1 MYDLGA
7 LIRSLRK
14 ERKIT
19 QKKLGEMLDVTEGT
33 ISKYEANTMTP
44 PFETLRSI
52 ASIFNV
58 SMDTLCG
65 MKHQGTLSTH
75 GLTEAQTETVKALVD
90 AYRVKNAQ
98 TGRQLSREYEDK
110 LVWRIIGRIFRKIVI
125 PVPIRNIMSVIKS
138 LKYINGGVVEFGQ
151 AVGVEHGV
159 DDDAD
164 DAAQGD
170 GEPGLGGG
178 DAGAEGE

>member
-90 AYRVKNAQ
+90 AYRIKNAQ
-98 TGRQLSREYEDK
+98 TGRQLTHEQYAVLGKITAELTKIKPKDSR
-110 LVWRIIGRIFRKIVI
+110 RILRLYLEI
-125 PVPIRNIMSVIKS
+125 S
-138 LKYINGGVVEFGQ
+138 IN
-151 AVGVEHGV
+151 
-159 DDDAD
+159 
-164 DAAQGD
+164 
-170 GEPGLGGG
+170 L
-178 DAGAEGE
+178 

>member
-33 ISKYEANTMTP
+33 ISKYEANKMTP

-90 AYRVKNAQ
+90 AYRIKNAQ
-98 TGRQLSREYEDK
+98 TGRQLTHEQYAV
-110 LVWRIIGRIFRKIVI
+110 LGKIT
-125 PVPIRNIMSVIKS
+125 
-138 LKYINGGVVEFGQ
+138 
-151 AVGVEHGV
+151 
-159 DDDAD
+159 
-164 DAAQGD
+164 
-170 GEPGLGGG
+170 
-178 DAGAEGE
+178 AELTK

>member
-14 ERKIT
+14 ERNIT
-19 QKKLGEMLDVTEGT
+19 QKKLGELLDVTEGT
-33 ISKYEANTMTP
+33 VSKYEANIMTP

-98 TGRQLSREYEDK
+98 TGRQLSQEQYAV
-110 LVWRIIGRIFRKIVI
+110 LGKIT
-125 PVPIRNIMSVIKS
+125 
-138 LKYINGGVVEFGQ
+138 
-151 AVGVEHGV
+151 
-159 DDDAD
+159 
-164 DAAQGD
+164 
-170 GEPGLGGG
+170 
-178 DAGAEGE
+178 AELTK

>member
-65 MKHQGTLSTH
+65 MKHLYSRANRSTDRDCQSPGRCLSY
-75 GLTEAQTETVKALVD
+75 QKRSD
-90 AYRVKNAQ
+90 
-98 TGRQLSREYEDK
+98 
-110 LVWRIIGRIFRKIVI
+110 
-125 PVPIRNIMSVIKS
+125 
-138 LKYINGGVVEFGQ
+138 GQ
-151 AVGVEHGV
+151 AAH
-159 DDDAD
+159 
-164 DAAQGD
+164 
-170 GEPGLGGG
+170 
-178 DAGAEGE
+178 AGAVCCAGEDHSRADKIKPKDSRRILRLYLEISINL

>member
-33 ISKYEANTMTP
+33 ISKYEDNTMTP

-90 AYRVKNAQ
+90 AYRIKNAQ
-98 TGRQLSREYEDK
+98 TGRQLTHEQYAV
-110 LVWRIIGRIFRKIVI
+110 LGKIT
-125 PVPIRNIMSVIKS
+125 
-138 LKYINGGVVEFGQ
+138 
-151 AVGVEHGV
+151 
-159 DDDAD
+159 
-164 DAAQGD
+164 
-170 GEPGLGGG
+170 
-178 DAGAEGE
+178 AELTK

>member
-14 ERKIT
+14 ERNIT
-19 QKKLGEMLDVTEGT
+19 QKKLGELLDVTEGT
-33 ISKYEANTMTP
+33 VSKYEANIMTP

-52 ASIFNV
+52 TSIFNV

-90 AYRVKNAQ
+90 AYRIKNAQ
-98 TGRQLSREYEDK
+98 TGRQLSQEQFAV
-110 LVWRIIGRIFRKIVI
+110 LGKIT
-125 PVPIRNIMSVIKS
+125 
-138 LKYINGGVVEFGQ
+138 
-151 AVGVEHGV
+151 
-159 DDDAD
+159 
-164 DAAQGD
+164 
-170 GEPGLGGG
+170 
-178 DAGAEGE
+178 AELTK

>member
-14 ERKIT
+14 ERNIT
-19 QKKLGEMLDVTEGT
+19 QKKLGELLDVTEGT
-33 ISKYEANTMTP
+33 VSKYEANIMTP

-90 AYRVKNAQ
+90 AYRIKNAQ
-98 TGRQLSREYEDK
+98 TGRQLTQEQFAV
-110 LVWRIIGRIFRKIVI
+110 LGKIT
-125 PVPIRNIMSVIKS
+125 
-138 LKYINGGVVEFGQ
+138 
-151 AVGVEHGV
+151 
-159 DDDAD
+159 
-164 DAAQGD
+164 
-170 GEPGLGGG
+170 
-178 DAGAEGE
+178 AELTK

>member
-14 ERKIT
+14 DRKIT

-75 GLTEAQTETVKALVD
+75 GLTEAQAETVKALVD
-90 AYRVKNAQ
+90 AYRIKNAQ
-98 TGRQLSREYEDK
+98 TGRQLTHEQYAV
-110 LVWRIIGRIFRKIVI
+110 LGKIT
-125 PVPIRNIMSVIKS
+125 
-138 LKYINGGVVEFGQ
+138 
-151 AVGVEHGV
+151 
-159 DDDAD
+159 
-164 DAAQGD
+164 
-170 GEPGLGGG
+170 
-178 DAGAEGE
+178 AELTK

>member
-14 ERKIT
+14 ERKLT

-90 AYRVKNAQ
+90 AYRIKNAQ
-98 TGRQLSREYEDK
+98 TGRQHHTYTIAAFTGSLAIRRSMFSRPLAFARSPTATALIYSTSFSS
-110 LVWRIIGRIFRKIVI
+110 IF
-125 PVPIRNIMSVIKS
+125 PT
-138 LKYINGGVVEFGQ
+138 
-151 AVGVEHGV
+151 
-159 DDDAD
+159 
-164 DAAQGD
+164 
-170 GEPGLGGG
+170 
-178 DAGAEGE
+178 

>member
-75 GLTEAQTETVKALVD
+75 GLTEAQTETVK
-90 AYRVKNAQ
+90 NAQ
-98 TGRQLSREYEDK
+98 TGRQLTQEQFAV
-110 LVWRIIGRIFRKIVI
+110 LGKIT
-125 PVPIRNIMSVIKS
+125 
-138 LKYINGGVVEFGQ
+138 
-151 AVGVEHGV
+151 
-159 DDDAD
+159 
-164 DAAQGD
+164 
-170 GEPGLGGG
+170 
-178 DAGAEGE
+178 AELTK

>member
-65 MKHQGTLSTH
+65 MKHQGTL
-75 GLTEAQTETVKALVD
+75 ETTSQQQQQQQQCIDIK
-90 AYRVKNAQ
+90 RV
-98 TGRQLSREYEDK
+98 
-110 LVWRIIGRIFRKIVI
+110 
-125 PVPIRNIMSVIKS
+125 
-138 LKYINGGVVEFGQ
+138 
-151 AVGVEHGV
+151 
-159 DDDAD
+159 
-164 DAAQGD
+164 
-170 GEPGLGGG
+170 
-178 DAGAEGE
+178 